1 MEGDMKEPGKDL
13 NELQNS
19 DWVRTIVAHTL
30 KMNSVT
36 ALKLYDSA
44 DKSVHPRPVSGCR

>member
-13 NELQNS
+13 DELQNS
-19 DWVRTIVAHTL
+19 DWVRRIVAHTL
-30 KMNSVT
+30 EMRSGT
-36 ALKLYDSA
+36 ALKLYNGA